1 MSSRNIVMVASE
13 VAPFAKT
20 GGLADMVAGLSRA
33 LSSLG
38 HSLRVLFPR
47 YPSVLKSAQRCESLE
62 TFAISLG
69 GGVEAATLE
78 RVIPTAEDIRGG
90 AVSYYALRHDGFF
103 NRRGLYQD
111 SGQDYPDNLARFAL
125 FCRGAIEICRWWTQK
140 EGWTA
145 DVVHVHDWQTAL
157 VPVYLKALYA
167 DQPECRAL
175 RTVMT
180 LHNVGYQGIFPGS
193 QYDVLGLPARLFA
206 PHLLEFFGSVNLLKG
221 GMVFADQLTTVSP
234 TYSREIQTP
243 EFGFGLEGV
252 LRGRQDRLVGIINGI
267 DTDVWNPEQDSLLP
281 ARYSRAALEGKAECK
296 RALQRECRLPLH
308 EGPILG
314 VVSRLAAQKG
324 IDLIVE
330 AVSPAL
336 QMGAQLIVLGTGE
349 LEIEESLRGLQAS
362 YPGQVRAYF
371 QFDEGLAHRIQAG
384 ADMFLVP
391 SRYEPCGLT
400 QLCSLRYGTVPI
412 VRRTGGLADTV
423 TGVSPDSAHQGRA
436 NGFVFD
442 SPTPRALQLA
452 LMEAIRRYA
461 NKPEWLRLVQA
472 GMGSDVSWRKPAKQ
486 FEELYTTLMR

>member
-1 MSSRNIVMVASE
+1 MSPRNILMVASE

-33 LSSLG
+33 LSSMG

-47 YPSVLKSAQRCESLE
+47 YPSVVKNAQRCEPLE
-62 TFAISLG
+62 TFSIPVG
-69 GGVEAATLE
+69 GGVEAAALE
-78 RVIPTAEDIRGG
+78 RVIPTAGDRGDG
-90 AVSYYALRHDGFF
+90 AVRYYALRHDGFF
-103 NRRGLYQD
+103 DRRGLYQE

-125 FCRGAIEICRWWTQK
+125 FCRGALEIGRWWAQK

-145 DVVHVHDWQTAL
+145 DVLHVHDWQTAL
-157 VPVYLKALYA
+157 VPVYLKTLYV
-167 DQPECRAL
+167 DQLECRGL

-180 LHNVGYQGIFPGS
+180 LHNVGYQGIFPAS
-193 QYDVLGLPARLFA
+193 QYDVLGLPGKFFA
-206 PHLLEFFGSVNLLKG
+206 PESLEFYGSVNLLKG
-221 GMVFADQLTTVSP
+221 GMVFADHLTTVSP

-252 LRGRQDRLVGIINGI
+252 LRERRDRLVGIINGI
-267 DTDVWNPEQDSLLP
+267 DTDVWNPEQDLLLP
-281 ARYSRAALEGKAECK
+281 ARYSRAILEGKAECK
-296 RALQRECRLPLH
+296 RALQRECQLPLE

-330 AVSPAL
+330 TVPAVL
-336 QMGAQLIVLGTGE
+336 QKGAQLIVLGTGE
-349 LEIEESLRGLQAS
+349 SEIEESLTQLQGR

-384 ADMFLVP
+384 ADIFLVP

-412 VRRTGGLADTV
+412 VRKTGGLADTV
-423 TGVSPDSAHQGRA
+423 TGVSTDSIRQGTA
-436 NGFVFD
+436 NGFVF
-442 SPTPRALQLA
+442 SAPAPHALQQALA
-452 LMEAIRRYA
+452 EAVRWYT
-461 NKPEWLRLVQA
+461 NKQAWLRLVQA
-472 GMGSDVSWRKPAKQ
+472 GMEQDVSWRKPAKQ
-486 FEELYTTLMR
+486 FEELYANLVR